1 MSAVDIAVSEPAP
14 AGKHVAPE
22 APTPSAVRTTLKWM
36 YRIAVAL
43 ITVVAIGITVI
54 PFMIQRSGN
63 KLVTI
68 TSGSMTP
75 LYPVGS
81 TIMMDPNINKSSVL
95 VGQVITFST
104 RSGLTVTHRV
114 ADRVQNKNLEGVWYQ
129 TKGDAN
135 NAPDPDLTP
144 ASAVIGLSLGEIP
157 WWQQLAVEGQTPK
170 GRLVVFGSLFV
181 LVAVGEGADLMRAM
195 RRRDEEEVEQS

>member
-22 APTPSAVRTTLKWM
+22 APTPSAVRTTLKWV
-36 YRIAVAL
+36 YRIAVVL
-43 ITVVAIGITVI
+43 VTVAAIGITVI

-81 TIMMDPNINKSSVL
+81 TIMMDPNIDKSGVQ

-114 ADRVQNKNLEGVWYQ
+114 VERVQNKNLEGVWYQ

-135 NAPDPDLTP
+135 NAPDADLTP

-170 GRLVVFGSLFV
+170 GRLVVFGTLFV

-195 RRRDEEEVEQS
+195 RRRDEEVEQS

>member
-1 MSAVDIAVSEPAP
+1 MSTVDIAVSQPAP
-14 AGKHVAPE
+14 AGKHVAPQSP
-22 APTPSAVRTTLKWM
+22 ASSALRTTLKWM

-81 TIMMDPNINKSSVL
+81 TIMMDPNINKSSVQA
-95 VGQVITFST
+95 GQVITFTT
-104 RSGLTVTHRV
+104 RSGVTVTHRV
-114 ADRVQNKNLEGVWYQ
+114 VERVQNKNLEGVWYQ

-135 NAPDPDLTP
+135 NSPDPDLTP

-170 GRLVVFGSLFV
+170 GRLVVFGTLFV

-195 RRRDEEEVEQS
+195 RRRDDAEVSQS

>member
-1 MSAVDIAVSEPAP
+1 MNALDFTVKQPVPLDQVP
-14 AGKHVAPE
+14 VPE
-22 APTPSAVRTTLKWM
+22 SPTPSTARVALKWV

-43 ITVVAIGITVI
+43 ITVAAIAITVI

-81 TIMMDPNINKSSVL
+81 TIMMDPNINKSGMQT
-95 VGQVITFST
+95 GQIITFNT
-104 RSGLTVTHRV
+104 RSGTTVTHRV
-114 ADRVQNKNLEGVWYQ
+114 ADRVQNENLEGVWYQ

-144 ASAVIGLSLGEIP
+144 ASAVIGQALGVLP
-157 WWQQLAVEGQTPK
+157 WWQELAVQGQTPK
-170 GRLVVFGSLFV
+170 GRLLVFGTLFV
-181 LVAVGEGADLMRAM
+181 LVGVGEGADLLRAM
-195 RRRDEEEVEQS
+195 RRRTDEEVEQS